1 MSSDK
6 ETSQK
11 DSSSSSGEN
20 LDYSKD
26 PPKIELPN
34 IYPVEW
40 TVEDQRLYDLF
51 ERAKREVWNPSSI
64 PWDTLNPKDYDDR
77 QKTAMAYW
85 WALLSNFEN
94 SGPPVFAKAMI
105 HTFEIHEEDPVKK
118 MFASIVMDE
127 CRHDECCMRPAT
139 NSARTFCKDGNQR
152 QLSTKKHFATF
163 AGFTTTVHD
172 TGVATAQRTLATL
185 GQSYFPH
192 SCLGSVALQPYSA
205 R

>member
-51 ERAKREVWNPSSI
+51 ERPRGKYGIPHRFRGTPLILRITMTGKRRRWLIGGLCFPISKILVPQC
-64 PWDTLNPKDYDDR
+64 L
-77 QKTAMAYW
+77 QK
-85 WALLSNFEN
+85 
-94 SGPPVFAKAMI
+94 
-105 HTFEIHEEDPVKK
+105 
-118 MFASIVMDE
+118 
-127 CRHDECCMRPAT
+127 
-139 NSARTFCKDGNQR
+139 Q
-152 QLSTKKHFATF
+152 
-163 AGFTTTVHD
+163 
-172 TGVATAQRTLATL
+172 
-185 GQSYFPH
+185 
-192 SCLGSVALQPYSA
+192 
-205 R
+205 